1 MSLRR
6 CFKDNFHR
14 ANVGSIPGNGKGFFV
29 KYSSTNV
36 WSSERKETQRPW
48 KVSAKLVSQ
57 NFRRDDHC
65 DEGRP
70 LLKGVNPPSL
80 HDVDINV
87 NVTDG
92 YGVGNAALKHFTRK
106 FILICLVLSLQTT
119 ITPTQ
124 KSVKT
129 KWRLIWLARLSTQ
142 HQKTLLQQPS
152 STLV

>member
-14 ANVGSIPGNGKGFFV
+14 ANVGSIPGDGKVFLLNIARQTFEAQRG
-29 KYSSTNV
+29 KK
-36 WSSERKETQRPW
+36 RKDHEKFQP
-48 KVSAKLVSQ
+48 KLVSQ

-92 YGVGNAALKHFTRK
+92 DGVGNAALKHFTRK
-106 FILICLVLSLQTT
+106 FILICLVFSLQTT
-119 ITPTQ
+119 TTMIPPTQ

-129 KWRLIWLARLSTQ
+129 K
-142 HQKTLLQQPS
+142 
-152 STLV
+152 